1 MNYKNYRKLFES
13 VKRKSKKKEITK
25 TIQFQR
31 DAKKR
36 DEL

>member
-1 MNYKNYRKLFES
+1 MNYKNYKKLFES
-13 VKRKSKKKEITK
+13 VKRKSKKKFTK

-36 DEL
+36 GEL